1 MENIRGLFIVYIVA
15 MILIMG
21 MALGIWLVASMS
33 ASSVFGAAFI
43 VHTLLMVWALWDHI
57 REGAK

>member
-33 ASSVFGAAFI
+33 ASKVFGSAFI
-43 VHTLLMVWALWDHI
+43 VHTLFMMWALWDHF
-57 REGAK
+57 RGDDK

>member
-1 MENIRGLFIVYIVA
+1 MENISGLFIVYIVA

-21 MALGIWLVASMS
+21 MSVGIWLISS
-33 ASSVFGAAFI
+33 IGASSVFGTAFI

-57 REGAK
+57 SEGAK